1 MTTLSPAPRDPRMP
15 RLPTSDAFREFMAS
29 GWGELDR
36 TARVTPGA
44 AEAAADHRRL
54 LSARFPRETLVVAS
68 GRSAVRSNDTEFDF
82 RPHSDFAW
90 LTGCAAEAAVLVMR
104 PVSASDG
111 ASGHDAVLYLIEPAY
126 AGDEAF
132 YTDALRGELWVGA
145 APGLDD
151 WASALQIDVR
161 SLATLPDD
169 LLAIHTAVLSAG
181 ASEPA
186 LSEAGIDEP
195 SPLLE
200 QALSDLKLVKDE
212 WEIAQLRAAVDATV
226 AGFSAVVAELPAA
239 LAGGGERWL
248 QATFDRHSRQGA
260 NGVGYTTV
268 MGSGPNA
275 ATLHWSRSDGPVSE
289 DHLVLLDAGVEV
301 DTLYTA
307 DVTRVFPASGTFSPA
322 QRRVYELVLEARAA
336 ALSVL
341 RPGGLFSD
349 FQEAAHDVIARGL
362 HGWGILPGT
371 LEEALSPEG
380 QYHRRYAICGNG
392 HHLGL
397 DVHDCAKTSEELYLR
412 TPLVPGMV
420 LTVEPGIYFHAN
432 DLTLPEELRGIGV
445 RIEDDLLITE
455 SGYENLSGALPVE
468 VADVEAWVRALTR

>member
-1 MTTLSPAPRDPRMP
+1 MP
-15 RLPTSDAFREFMAS
+15 RLPTSDAFRDFMAS
-29 GWGELDR
+29 GWAAPDR

-44 AEAAADHRRL
+44 ASAAAAHRAL
-54 LSARFPRETLVVAS
+54 LAARFPSQTVVVAS
-68 GRSAVRSNDTEFDF
+68 GRSAVRSNDTEHAF

-90 LTGCAAEAAVLVMR
+90 LTGCVAEAAVLVMR
-104 PVSASDG
+104 PSAG
-111 ASGHDAVLYLIEPAY
+111 GHDAVLYLTEPAY

-151 WASALQIDVR
+151 WAAALAIEVR
-161 SLATLPDD
+161 SLAELRGD
-169 LLAIHTAVLSAG
+169 LRHVHDGVLRAG
-181 ASEPA
+181 GSEPA
-186 LSEAGIDEP
+186 LLAVGLAASSDE
-195 SPLLE
+195 LE
-200 QALSDLKLVKDE
+200 RVLSDLKLVKDD
-212 WEIAQLRAAVDATV
+212 WEIGQLRAAVDATV
-226 AGFSAVVAELPAA
+226 VGFSAVVAELPAA
-239 LAGGGERWL
+239 QAGGGERWL
-248 QATFDRHSRQGA
+248 QATFDRQARQGA

-275 ATLHWSRSDGPVSE
+275 ATLHWSRSDGPVSAE
-289 DHLVLLDAGVEV
+289 HLVLLDAGVEL

-307 DVTRVFPASGTFSPA
+307 DVTRVFPASGTFSTA
-322 QRRVYELVLEARAA
+322 QRQVYELVLEARAA

-341 RPGGLFSD
+341 RPGGLFAD
-349 FQEAAHDVIARGL
+349 FQAAAHDVIARGL
-362 HGWGILPGT
+362 HSWGILPGT
-371 LEEALSPEG
+371 LDEALSPEG

-432 DLTLPEELRGIGV
+432 DLTLPAELRGIGA
-445 RIEDDLLITE
+445 RIEDDLLIT
-455 SGYENLSGALPVE
+455 STGYENLSEALPVE
-468 VADVEAWVRALTR
+468 IADVEAWVRSGGTRLRA

>member
-1 MTTLSPAPRDPRMP
+1 MTTLPPAARDPRMP
-15 RLPTSDAFREFMAS
+15 RLPNSETFREFMAS
-29 GWGELDR
+29 GWAEPDR

-44 AEAAADHRRL
+44 AEAAAAHRAR
-54 LSARFPRETLVVAS
+54 LSARFPGATLVVAS

-90 LTGCAAEAAVLVMR
+90 LTGCVAEAAVVVMR
-104 PVSASDG
+104 PA
-111 ASGHDAVLYLIEPAY
+111 ASGHDAVLYLTEPAY

-145 APGLDD
+145 APGLGD
-151 WASALQIDVR
+151 WASALQIEVR
-161 SLATLPDD
+161 SLERLGDD
-169 LLAIHTAVLSAG
+169 LVSIHTNILRAG
-181 ASEPA
+181 AAEPA
-186 LSEAGIDEP
+186 LAEAG
-195 SPLLE
+195 SPAFSAELE
-200 QALSDLKLVKDE
+200 QVLSDLKLVKDE
-212 WEIAQLRAAVDATV
+212 WEITQLRAAVDATV
-226 AGFSAVVAELPAA
+226 AGFSAVVAELPTAISGA
-239 LAGGGERWL
+239 GERWL

-275 ATLHWSRSDGPVSE
+275 ATLHWSRSDGPVSTE
-289 DHLVLLDAGVEV
+289 HLVLLDAGVEV

-336 ALSVL
+336 ALAAL

-445 RIEDDLLITE
+445 RIEDDLLITG

-468 VADVEAWVRALTR
+468 VADVEAWVRALTA

>member
-15 RLPTSDAFREFMAS
+15 RLPSSDTFRDFMAS
-29 GWGELDR
+29 GWAEPDR
-36 TARVTPGA
+36 AARVTPGA
-44 AEAAADHRRL
+44 AEAAAAHRARL
-54 LSARFPRETLVVAS
+54 SERFPGETLVIAS
-68 GRSAVRSNDTEFDF
+68 GRSAVRSNDTEFGF
-82 RPHSDFAW
+82 RAHSDFAW
-90 LTGCAAEAAVLVMR
+90 LTGCVAEAAVLVMR
-104 PVSASDG
+104 PT
-111 ASGHDAVLYLIEPAY
+111 ASGHNAVLYLTEPAY
-126 AGDEAF
+126 AGEEAF
-132 YTDALRGELWVGA
+132 YADAMRGELWVGA
-145 APGLDD
+145 APGLGD
-151 WASALQIDVR
+151 WATALQIEVR
-161 SLATLPDD
+161 SLAVLADD
-169 LLAIHTAVLSAG
+169 LAAVEGKALGAG
-181 ASEPA
+181 AAEPA
-186 LSEAGIDEP
+186 LTDAGIEGP
-195 SPLLE
+195 SGELE
-200 QALSDLKLVKDE
+200 RALSDLKLVKDE
-212 WEIAQLRAAVDATV
+212 WEIGQLRAAADATV

-239 LAGGGERWL
+239 IAGGGERWL

-275 ATLHWSRSDGPVSE
+275 ATLHWSRCDGPVNAE
-289 DHLVLLDAGVEV
+289 HLVLLDAGVEV

-341 RPGGLFSD
+341 RPGALFSD

-468 VADVEAWVRALTR
+468 VADVEAWVRALTA

>member
-15 RLPTSDAFREFMAS
+15 RLPTSETFREFMAS
-29 GWGELDR
+29 GWAEPDR

-44 AEAAADHRRL
+44 AEAASDHRAR
-54 LSARFPRETLVVAS
+54 LSARFPADALVVAS
-68 GRSAVRSNDTEFDF
+68 GRSAVRSNDTEFGF

-90 LTGCAAEAAVLVMR
+90 LTGCVAEAAVVVMR
-104 PVSASDG
+104 PT
-111 ASGHDAVLYLIEPAY
+111 ASGHDAVLYLTEPAY
-126 AGDEAF
+126 AGEEAF
-132 YTDALRGELWVGA
+132 YADAMRGELWVGA

-151 WASALQIDVR
+151 WASALQIEVR
-161 SLATLPDD
+161 SLAVLADD
-169 LLAIHTAVLSAG
+169 LRALHGVIPGEVLSAG
-181 ASEPA
+181 AVEPA
-186 LSEAGIDEP
+186 LAESGIDTG
-195 SPLLE
+195 SPALE
-200 QALSDLKLVKDE
+200 RVLSDLKLVKDE
-212 WEIAQLRAAVDATV
+212 WEISQLRAAVDATV
-226 AGFSAVVAELPAA
+226 DGFAAVVAELPTA
-239 LAGGGERWL
+239 LSGRGERWL
-248 QATFDRHSRQGA
+248 QATFERHSRQGA

-275 ATLHWSRSDGPVSE
+275 ATLHWSRCDGPVSA

-336 ALSVL
+336 ALATL
-341 RPGGLFSD
+341 RPGALFSD

-412 TPLVPGMV
+412 TPLVAGMV

-468 VADVEAWVRALTR
+468 VDDVEAWVRSLTQ

>member
-1 MTTLSPAPRDPRMP
+1 MP
-15 RLPTSDAFREFMAS
+15 RLPTSDAFRDFMAT
-29 GWGELDR
+29 GWAEPDR
-36 TARVTPGA
+36 TARVEPGA
-44 AEAAADHRRL
+44 AEAAAAHRAR
-54 LSARFPRETLVVAS
+54 LSARFPAETLVVAS
-68 GRSAVRSNDTEFDF
+68 GRSAVRSNDTEFSF

-90 LTGCAAEAAVLVMR
+90 LTGCVAEAAVVVMR
-104 PVSASDG
+104 PTASGDG
-111 ASGHDAVLYLIEPAY
+111 ASGHGAVLYLTEPAY
-126 AGDEAF
+126 AGEEAF
-132 YTDALRGELWVGA
+132 YADAMRGELWVGA
-145 APGLDD
+145 APGLAD
-151 WASALQIDVR
+151 WAAALQIEVR
-161 SLATLPDD
+161 SLAALADD
-169 LLAIHTAVLSAG
+169 LLAIHSAVLSAG
-181 ASEPA
+181 ATEPA
-186 LSEAGIDEP
+186 LAEVGIGDR
-195 SPLLE
+195 SPELE
-200 QALSDLKLVKDE
+200 QALSDLKLVKDD

-226 AGFSAVVAELPAA
+226 AGFSAVIAELPTAI
-239 LAGGGERWL
+239 AGGGERWL

-275 ATLHWSRSDGPVSE
+275 ATLHWTRCDGVVSA

-336 ALSVL
+336 ALATL
-341 RPGGLFSD
+341 RPGALFSD

-468 VADVEAWVRALTR
+468 VSDVEAWVRALTQ

>member
-1 MTTLSPAPRDPRMP
+1 MP
-15 RLPTSDAFREFMAS
+15 RLPTSDAFRDFMAT
-29 GWGELDR
+29 GWAEPDR
-36 TARVTPGA
+36 TARVEPGA
-44 AEAAADHRRL
+44 AEAAASHRAR
-54 LSARFPRETLVVAS
+54 LSARFPAETLVVAS
-68 GRSAVRSNDTEFDF
+68 GRSAVRSNDTEFAF

-90 LTGCAAEAAVLVMR
+90 LTGCVAEAAVVVMR
-104 PVSASDG
+104 PTASGGG
-111 ASGHDAVLYLIEPAY
+111 ASGHGAVLYLTEPAY

-132 YTDALRGELWVGA
+132 YADAMRGELWVGT
-145 APGLDD
+145 APGLAD
-151 WASALQIDVR
+151 WAAALQIEVR
-161 SLATLPDD
+161 SLTALADD
-169 LLAIHTAVLSAG
+169 LLAIHSAVLSAG
-181 ASEPA
+181 ATEPA
-186 LSEAGIDEP
+186 LAEAGIGDR
-195 SPLLE
+195 SPELE

-226 AGFSAVVAELPAA
+226 AGFSAVVAELPTAI
-239 LAGGGERWL
+239 AGGGERWL

-275 ATLHWSRSDGPVSE
+275 ATLHWTRSDGDVSA

-301 DTLYTA
+301 GTLYTA

-322 QRRVYELVLEARAA
+322 QRRVYELVLEARGA
-336 ALSVL
+336 ALATL
-341 RPGGLFSD
+341 RPGALFSD

-362 HGWGILPGT
+362 YGWGILPGT

-468 VADVEAWVRALTR
+468 VSDVEAWVRALTR

>member
-1 MTTLSPAPRDPRMP
+1 MP
-15 RLPTSDAFREFMAS
+15 RLPDSETFRDFMAS
-29 GWGELDR
+29 GWAEPDR

-44 AEAAADHRRL
+44 AEAAAAHRTRL
-54 LSARFPRETLVVAS
+54 SERFPGETLVIAS
-68 GRSAVRSNDTEFDF
+68 GRSSARSNDTEFGF
-82 RPHSDFAW
+82 RAHSDFAW
-90 LTGCAAEAAVLVMR
+90 LTGCVAEAAVLVMR
-104 PVSASDG
+104 PT
-111 ASGHDAVLYLIEPAY
+111 ASGHDAVLYLTEPAY
-126 AGDEAF
+126 AGEEAF
-132 YTDALRGELWVGA
+132 YADAMRGELWVGA

-151 WASALQIDVR
+151 WATALQIEVR
-161 SLATLPDD
+161 SLAVLADD
-169 LLAIHTAVLSAG
+169 LAAAHGQALGAG
-181 ASEPA
+181 AAEPA
-186 LSEAGIDEP
+186 LAEAGIEGQ
-195 SPLLE
+195 SGELE
-200 QALSDLKLVKDE
+200 RVLSDLKLVKDE
-212 WEIAQLRAAVDATV
+212 WEIGQLRAAVDATV
-226 AGFSAVVAELPAA
+226 AGFSAVVAELPTAI
-239 LAGGGERWL
+239 AGGGERWL

-275 ATLHWSRSDGPVSE
+275 ATLHWSRCDGAVSA

-349 FQEAAHDVIARGL
+349 FQQAAHDVIARGL

-468 VADVEAWVRALTR
+468 VADVEAWVRALTA

>member
-1 MTTLSPAPRDPRMP
+1 MP
-15 RLPTSDAFREFMAS
+15 RLPTSETFREFMAS
-29 GWGELDR
+29 GWAEPDR
-36 TARVTPGA
+36 TARVAPGA
-44 AEAAADHRRL
+44 AEAATVHRARL
-54 LSARFPRETLVVAS
+54 SDRFPAETLVVAS
-68 GRSAVRSNDTEFDF
+68 GRSAVRSNDTEFGF

-90 LTGCAAEAAVLVMR
+90 LTGCVAEAAVVVMR
-104 PVSASDG
+104 PT
-111 ASGHDAVLYLIEPAY
+111 ASGHDAVLYLTEPAY
-126 AGDEAF
+126 AGEEAF
-132 YTDALRGELWVGA
+132 YADALRGELWVGA
-145 APGLDD
+145 APGLDE
-151 WASALQIDVR
+151 WASALQIEVR
-161 SLATLPDD
+161 SLTALDDD
-169 LLAIHTAVLSAG
+169 LRALHGTVLRAG
-181 ASEPA
+181 AVEPA
-186 LSEAGIDEP
+186 LAQAGIEGP
-195 SPLLE
+195 SAELE
-200 QALSDLKLVKDE
+200 RALSDLKLVKDE
-212 WEIAQLRAAVDATV
+212 WEIGQLRAAVDATV
-226 AGFSAVVAELPAA
+226 EGFSAVVAELPTAIS
-239 LAGGGERWL
+239 GRGERWL
-248 QATFDRHSRQGA
+248 QATFERHSRQGA

-275 ATLHWSRSDGPVSE
+275 ATLHWSRCDGPVSA

-307 DVTRVFPASGTFSPA
+307 DVTRAFPASGTFSPA
-322 QRRVYELVLEARAA
+322 QRKVYELVLEARAA

-341 RPGGLFSD
+341 RPGALFSD

-371 LEEALSPEG
+371 LEDALSPEG

-397 DVHDCAKTSEELYLR
+397 DVHDCAKTSEDLYLR

-468 VADVEAWVRALTR
+468 VADVEAWVRSLTQ

>member
-1 MTTLSPAPRDPRMP
+1 MP
-15 RLPTSDAFREFMAS
+15 RLPTSETFREFMAS
-29 GWGELDR
+29 GWAEPDR
-36 TARVTPGA
+36 TARVVPGA
-44 AEAAADHRRL
+44 AEAAASHRAR
-54 LSARFPRETLVVAS
+54 LSARFPGLTLVVAS
-68 GRSAVRSNDTEFDF
+68 GRSAVRSNDTEFGF

-90 LTGCAAEAAVLVMR
+90 LTGCVAEAVVVVMT
-104 PVSASDG
+104 PTASGDG
-111 ASGHDAVLYLIEPAY
+111 ASGHGAVLYLTEPAY

-151 WASALQIDVR
+151 WAAALEIDVR
-161 SLATLPDD
+161 SLESLADD
-169 LLAIHTAVLSAG
+169 LLAVHTAVLSAG

-186 LSEAGIDEP
+186 LSEGGIRGP
-195 SPLLE
+195 SPELE
-200 QALSDLKLVKDE
+200 QTLSDLKLVKDE
-212 WEIAQLRAAVDATV
+212 WEITQLRAAVDATV
-226 AGFSAVVAELPAA
+226 AGFSAVVRELPTAISGA
-239 LAGGGERWL
+239 GERWL
-248 QATFDRHSRQGA
+248 QATFDRHARQGA

-275 ATLHWSRSDGPVSE
+275 ATLHWSRSDGPVSA

-336 ALSVL
+336 ALAVL
-341 RPGGLFSD
+341 RPGALFSD

-371 LEEALSPEG
+371 LDEALSPDG

-420 LTVEPGIYFHAN
+420 LTVEPGIYFHAS

-455 SGYENLSGALPVE
+455 TGYENLSGALPVE
-468 VADVEAWVRALTR
+468 VADVEAWVRSLAPASASS